1 MTIRSVQAIPVSVP
15 FEMWGPKP
23 MLGGKPRGMEM
34 LLIRVENDQGLVGW
48 GEAFGFVVWPATKT
62 AIEQLVEPLV
72 LGRDERDIAGIH
84 ADLSKKFHLLGRTGP
99 VMYALSGL
107 DIALWDL
114 AGKMQ
119 NRSVAELLGGVRR
132 TRIKAYAS
140 LIRYTDPDLVAL
152 NAQRAV
158 AQGFDAIKLHEIT
171 LAPIERARQAV
182 GPNVRLMVDC
192 NCPWSLDET
201 LQMCQQLQPLNLHWL
216 EEPIWPPED
225 HEALAQVRRVGGIPT
240 AAGENATSYLDF
252 KHLFQAGAL
261 DFAQPSVTKIG
272 GFTEMVRIEQ
282 LCQTFKVGF
291 APHSPY
297 VGPGL
302 LATLHIL
309 AASHAEAELEYC
321 FCEMDDNPMGASVKA
336 DGAYLTLP
344 SGPGLGCDPDIPLV
358 NTYTVR

>member
-1 MTIRSVQAIPVSVP
+1 MKIRSVQAIPVSVP

-62 AIEQLVEPLV
+62 AIEALVEPLV
-72 LGRDERDIAGIH
+72 VGRDERDFAAIH

-119 NRSVAELLGGVRR
+119 NRSIAEMLGGVRR
-132 TRIKAYAS
+132 TQIKAYAS

-158 AQGFDAIKLHEIT
+158 AQGFDAIKLHEIGT
-171 LAPIERARQAV
+171 VQIERARQAV
-182 GPNVRLMVDC
+182 GPDVRLMVDC

-201 LQMCQQLQPLNLHWL
+201 LSMCRDLHHLNLHWL

-225 HEALAQVRRVGGIPT
+225 HEALAQVRREGRIPT
-240 AAGENATSYLDF
+240 AAGENASSYLDF
-252 KHLFQAGAL
+252 KHMFQTGAI
-261 DFAQPSVTKIG
+261 DYAQPSVTKIG

-282 LCQTFKVGF
+282 LIEEFKLGF

-302 LATLHIL
+302 LATMHIL
-309 AASHAEAELEYC
+309 AASRSEAELEYC
-321 FCEMDDNPMGASVKA
+321 FCEMDDNPMGDCVKA

-344 SGPGLGCDPDIPLV
+344 SGPGLGCDPDLRLV
-358 NTYTVR
+358 STYTVR